1 MRKNEITF
9 VKSLIEKVNPFKLKN
24 PDGTSFIH
32 QTRREAYLYVLEFVQ
47 SNSAMGYLD
56 VAYVLYRLYDSTPR
70 QFAYVIAKYFQP
82 LGIKEHEV
90 LNSDFA
96 KNKGFYRNFIKGL
109 HVMCETTFD
118 VSQFDAAFDEYRNQ
132 LEYKQTKIKTKE
144 DKENEQSK

>member
-1 MRKNEITF
+1 MRKNEIAF

-24 PDGTSFIH
+24 PDGTSFIQ
-32 QTRREAYLYVLEFVQ
+32 QTRREAYLYVLGFVQ

-70 QFAYVIAKYFQP
+70 QFAYVIAKFFQP

-90 LNSDFA
+90 LDPDFA
-96 KNKGFYRNFIKGL
+96 NNKGFYRNFIKGL
-109 HVMCETTFD
+109 HAMCDTTFD

-132 LEYKQTKIKTKE
+132 LEYKQIKIKTKE
-144 DKENEQSK
+144 DEENDQNK